1 MKKFTVI
8 SLAALLILAF
18 GATAYAQV
26 KLEFRASG
34 SIDAQTHYSVNVPP
48 LNPAGASIYG
58 VAGPGAAYIVKQ
70 TATGVSQGL
79 DRKISYW
86 DSRMSLR
93 FDAVMGKELSATLQ
107 FEIDAGRWGG
117 GKTGIVNNMRDAGG
131 VGYWS
136 TDRTAIEVKY
146 MYMDVGLPYFGI
158 PVPMTLRV
166 GAQPLAIRPWFFQ
179 ATDGMGISAGIKID
193 PVNIN
198 PLYFKPAEGVD
209 WMADDTDIYGV
220 QVNAKVGTFTVG
232 GYGLYYNM
240 NSYPMWVAQP
250 AAVATI
256 AALGP
261 IAPQGSSSF
270 KSDFWWIGFYA
281 DGKAG
286 PVNIQLDAAY
296 DHGRVH
302 NSSAEDVKY
311 RGWAARAKVD
321 FPWERFNFGAIGMYA
336 SGSDAD
342 KTSGSG
348 LPGTSTAAS
357 AIDGRFSRRVSGW
370 MVPVGSENG
379 AANGESVVIY
389 GMEAGASGG
398 QGWAV
403 NHNYDQH
410 SKGAFGGTWFAK
422 LYGSYSVTP
431 WYKVT
436 FQGLYIGDT
445 TKNGNTFGNA
455 LSSNGTRRD
464 DKTIG
469 VELDMINEIAIYKN
483 LTFKL
488 FGGYMWAGTAMDIQ
502 NPVTGTRFS
511 MHNPWAIRTRLLY
524 SF

>member
-8 SLAALLILAF
+8 SLVALLILAF

-26 KLEFRASG
+26 KLDFRASG
-34 SIDAQTHYSVNVPP
+34 SIDAQTHYAVNVPP
-48 LNPAGASIYG
+48 LNPAGSPIYG
-58 VAGPGAAYIVKQ
+58 VAGPGAAYITK
-70 TATGVSQGL
+70 TQGL

-117 GKTGIVNNMRDAGG
+117 NKTGQLGNVRDANNI
-131 VGYWS
+131 GYWS
-136 TDRTAIEVKY
+136 TDRAGIEVKY

-158 PVPMTLRV
+158 PVPMTVRV

-179 ATDGMGISAGIKID
+179 ATDGMGISAGLKID

-198 PLYFKPAEGVD
+198 PFYFKPGEGSFD
-209 WMADDTDIYGV
+209 WSADDSDIYGL
-220 QVNAKVGTFTVG
+220 QVNAKLGTFTVG
-232 GYGLYYNM
+232 GYGLYANM
-240 NSYPMWVAQP
+240 NSYPMWVASAP
-250 AAVATI
+250 YAFDTRI
-256 AALGP
+256 GP
-261 IAPQGSSSF
+261 QISGPGKA
-270 KSDFWWIGFYA
+270 DFWWLGFYM

-286 PVNIQLDAAY
+286 PINLQLDAAY
-296 DHGRVH
+296 DQGKVRQSGLRSVDYTGYAGRVKIDYPF
-302 NSSAEDVKY
+302 EK
-311 RGWAARAKVD
+311 
-321 FPWERFNFGAIGMYA
+321 FNFGMTAMYA
-336 SGSDAD
+336 SGSDRK
-342 KTSGSG
+342 KTEASG
-348 LPGTSTAAS
+348 LPGAANGTYDGGSTH
-357 AIDGRFSRRVSGW
+357 RVSGW

-403 NHNYDQH
+403 NHNYDQS

-422 LYGSYSVTP
+422 LAGSYKVTP

-436 FQGLYIGDT
+436 LQGLYIGDT

-455 LSSNGTRRD
+455 LKSDGTPRD

-469 VELDMINEIAIYKN
+469 IEIDWLNEFEIYKN

-488 FGGYMWAGTAMDIQ
+488 FGGYMFAGDAMNMNQGGDPNSNIK
-502 NPVTGTRFS
+502 
-511 MHNPWAIRTRLLY
+511 NPWAIRTRLLY

>member
-8 SLAALLILAF
+8 SLAALLILAL

-26 KLEFRASG
+26 KLDFRASG
-34 SIDAQTHYSVNVPP
+34 SIDAQTHYAVNVPP
-48 LNPAGASIYG
+48 LNPAGSPIYG
-58 VAGPGAAYIVKQ
+58 VAGAAAPYAAKPG
-70 TATGVSQGL
+70 GL

-93 FDAVMGKELSATLQ
+93 FDAVMGKELSGTLQ

-117 GKTGIVNNMRDAGG
+117 NKTGIVNNMRDANNF
-131 VGYWS
+131 GYWS
-136 TDRTAIEVKY
+136 TDRSAVEVKY
-146 MYMDVGLPYFGI
+146 VYIDVGLPYFGI
-158 PVPMTLRV
+158 PVPMTVRV

-179 ATDGMGISAGIKID
+179 ATDGMGVSAGIKID

-198 PLYFKPAEGVD
+198 PFYFKPGEGSFD
-209 WMADDTDIYGV
+209 WSADDSDIYGL
-220 QVNAKVGTFTVG
+220 QVNAKLGTITVG
-232 GYGLYYNM
+232 GYGLYANM
-240 NSYPMWVAQP
+240 NSYPMWVASTP
-250 AAVATI
+250 YAFDTR
-256 AALGP
+256 
-261 IAPQGSSSF
+261 IAPQISGPGEA
-270 KSDFWWIGFYA
+270 DFWWLGFYL

-286 PVNIQLDAAY
+286 PVNLQLDAAY
-296 DHGRVH
+296 DQGEARLSGARKV
-302 NSSAEDVKY
+302 NYSGY
-311 RGWAARAKVD
+311 AARAKVEYP
-321 FPWERFNFGAIGMYA
+321 FEKFNFGFTGMYA
-336 SGSDAD
+336 SGSDAK
-342 KTSGSG
+342 KTSTTG
-348 LPGTSTAAS
+348 LAGTTTF
-357 AIDGRFSRRVSGW
+357 DGGFSHRVSGW

-403 NHNYDQH
+403 NHNYDQS

-422 LYGSYSVTP
+422 LAGSYMVTP

-436 FQGLYIGDT
+436 LQGLYIGDT

-455 LSSNGTRRD
+455 RKSDGTYRD

-469 VELDMINEIAIYKN
+469 IEIDWLNEFEIYKN

-488 FGGYMWAGTAMDIQ
+488 FGGYMFAGEAMNMDIRPGTADANANI
-502 NPVTGTRFS
+502 R
-511 MHNPWAIRTRLLY
+511 NPWAIRTRLLY